1 MLQDKIRNIKIFPL
15 IGLLIILGLVYGGY
29 TLYSKIQFYKSFA
42 SKTRV
47 ISVVAKEAEVKP
59 INKIYPATSVIEANR
74 SFDVTS
80 KTSGIL
86 NDIFFNESSFVKQG
100 DKLFSIL
107 STSSIGEIVISAP
120 FNGFVGITDFKIGDE
135 LKNGDVLLTLDDM
148 VTMKAFLYLPEKI
161 LPQLKEPIK
170 YTAYSKL
177 FPEEK
182 YTGVITNINQRVD
195 TQTRTI
201 KSYALIDNKNGT
213 LRPGL
218 LLNIDIIL
226 EEIPDAILVPEQS
239 ILTAKDYSYV
249 FVAEEGISKLKKIT
263 SGINNKGMTQ
273 ILSGINEGDLVVT
286 LGQEKLKDGSKIKL
300 ISE

>member
-1 MLQDKIRNIKIFPL
+1 M
-15 IGLLIILGLVYGGY
+15 
-29 TLYSKIQFYKSFA
+29 
-42 SKTRV
+42 
-47 ISVVAKEAEVKP
+47 
-59 INKIYPATSVIEANR
+59 
-74 SFDVTS
+74 
-80 KTSGIL
+80 
-86 NDIFFNESSFVKQG
+86 
-100 DKLFSIL
+100 
-107 STSSIGEIVISAP
+107 
-120 FNGFVGITDFKIGDE
+120 GITDFKIGDE

-239 ILTAKDYSYV
+239 ILTAEDYSYV
-249 FVAEEGISKLKKIT
+249 FVVEEDISKLKKIT

>member
-1 MLQDKIRNIKIFPL
+1 M
-15 IGLLIILGLVYGGY
+15 
-29 TLYSKIQFYKSFA
+29 
-42 SKTRV
+42 
-47 ISVVAKEAEVKP
+47 
-59 INKIYPATSVIEANR
+59 
-74 SFDVTS
+74 
-80 KTSGIL
+80 
-86 NDIFFNESSFVKQG
+86 
-100 DKLFSIL
+100 
-107 STSSIGEIVISAP
+107 
-120 FNGFVGITDFKIGDE
+120 GITDFKIGDE

-148 VTMKAFLYLPEKI
+148 VTMKAYLYLPEKI
-161 LPQLKEPIK
+161 LPQLKGPIK

-177 FPEEK
+177 FPKEK

-195 TQTRTI
+195 TETRTI
-201 KSYALIDNKNGT
+201 KSYALIDNKNGA

-239 ILTAKDYSYV
+239 ILTAEDYSYV
-249 FVAEEGISKLKKIT
+249 FVVEEDISKLKKIT
-263 SGINNKGMTQ
+263 LGINNKGMTQ

>member
-1 MLQDKIRNIKIFPL
+1 MLQDKIKNIKIFPL

-42 SKTRV
+42 NKTRV
-47 ISVVAKEAEVKP
+47 ISVIATEAVVKP

>member
-1 MLQDKIRNIKIFPL
+1 
-15 IGLLIILGLVYGGY
+15 
-29 TLYSKIQFYKSFA
+29 
-42 SKTRV
+42 
-47 ISVVAKEAEVKP
+47 
-59 INKIYPATSVIEANR
+59 
-74 SFDVTS
+74 
-80 KTSGIL
+80 
-86 NDIFFNESSFVKQG
+86 VKQG
-100 DKLFSIL
+100 DELFSIL

-148 VTMKAFLYLPEKI
+148 VTMKAYLYLPEKI
-161 LPQLKEPIK
+161 LPQLREPIK

-177 FPEEK
+177 FPKEK
-182 YTGVITNINQRVD
+182 YTGVIANVNQRVD
-195 TQTRTI
+195 TETRTI
-201 KSYALIDNKNGT
+201 KSYALIDNKNGA
-213 LRPGL
+213 LKPGL

-239 ILTAKDYSYV
+239 ILTAEDYSYV
-249 FVAEEGISKLKKIT
+249 FVVEEDISKLKKIT
-263 SGINNKGMTQ
+263 LGINNKGMTQ

>member
-1 MLQDKIRNIKIFPL
+1 MLQDKIKNIKIFPL
-15 IGLLIILGLVYGGY
+15 IGLLIIFGLVYGGY

-42 SKTRV
+42 NKTRV
-47 ISVVAKEAEVKP
+47 ISVVAKEAEIKP
-59 INKIYPATSVIEANR
+59 INKIYSATSVIEANR

-148 VTMKAFLYLPEKI
+148 LTMKAYLYLPEKI
-161 LPQLKEPIK
+161 LPQLKGPLK

-177 FPEEK
+177 FPKEK

-195 TQTRTI
+195 TETRTI
-201 KSYALIDNKNGT
+201 KSYALIDNKNGA

-239 ILTAKDYSYV
+239 ILTAEDYSYV
-249 FVAEEGISKLKKIT
+249 FVVEEDISKLKKIT
-263 SGINNKGMTQ
+263 LGVNNKGMTQ
-273 ILSGINEGDLVVT
+273 ILSGINDGDLVVT

>member
-1 MLQDKIRNIKIFPL
+1 M
-15 IGLLIILGLVYGGY
+15 
-29 TLYSKIQFYKSFA
+29 
-42 SKTRV
+42 
-47 ISVVAKEAEVKP
+47 
-59 INKIYPATSVIEANR
+59 
-74 SFDVTS
+74 
-80 KTSGIL
+80 
-86 NDIFFNESSFVKQG
+86 
-100 DKLFSIL
+100 
-107 STSSIGEIVISAP
+107 
-120 FNGFVGITDFKIGDE
+120 GITDFKIGDE